1 MYRYIWRG
9 MAVGMTEAVP
19 GVSGSTVAMILAIYE
34 KLIYNLSL
42 LSTKDRK
49 EALPFLVPFGVGMI
63 FGFGLSI
70 VMIHMLL
77 TYFRAPT
84 LIFFVGIIV
93 GFLPALWQ
101 EGVKQAKRDYRLID
115 YVVMILFITVVVV
128 ASLFSDFNQIELSV
142 LAVNDVIFLM
152 VAGFVA
158 STALVLPGI
167 SGALML
173 TILGIYELAT
183 ASLVQFYWPVIFSI
197 GIGVIAGVL
206 FMSRLIQ
213 YLLSHYTQSTYAAM
227 IGLVSGSIFAIFN
240 TLSWIEVDQLITP
253 SIVSGLLG
261 FIFVTVMTRRKG
273 ERG

>member
-1 MYRYIWRG
+1 MSQYIWRG
-9 MAVGMTEAVP
+9 VAVGMTEAVP

-42 LSTKDRK
+42 LSTKHRK
-49 EALPFLVPFGVGMI
+49 EALPFLVPFGVGMVV
-63 FGFGLSI
+63 GFALSI
-70 VMIHMLL
+70 VTIHLLL
-77 TYFRAPT
+77 THFRAPT

-93 GFLPALWQ
+93 GFLPVLWQ

-115 YVVMILFITVVVV
+115 YIVMILFITVVVV
-128 ASLFSDFNQIELSV
+128 ASLFSDFNQIELTA
-142 LAVNDVIFLM
+142 LAANDVIFLM

-183 ASLVQFYWPVIFSI
+183 ASLVQMHWPVIFSI
-197 GIGVIAGVL
+197 GIGIIAGVL

-213 YLLSHYTQSTYAAM
+213 YLLNHYTQSTYAAM
-227 IGLVSGSIFAIFN
+227 VGLVAGSIFAIFN
-240 TLSWIEVDQLITP
+240 TLSWVEVEQHFIL

-261 FIFVTVMTRRKG
+261 FIVVSAMTRSM
-273 ERG
+273 RGIR